1 MNPRDAP
8 LAALL
13 VVTWSSGFVGA
24 ELGTRTASSHAVL
37 AWRFV
42 VAALVLGAVVLVRAQ
57 RVSRAA
63 VRRQIGLGVV
73 MQCLYL
79 GGIYTGVQY
88 GVSAGLS
95 ALIAALQPMVV
106 AALAAAFLAQRIGG
120 RTAAGLLL
128 GIVGVAV
135 VVGGNLGGDAPWW
148 AYALTVGGT
157 VSLSVGTLLQSRNSE
172 PVPITVGLAVQSA
185 TAAVFFLAWSLA
197 AGDALPPADGG
208 FWFAVGW
215 TVVLSTFF
223 AIGSY
228 FVVIGRRGATAASAL
243 LYLTPP
249 VTMIW
254 GWAMFGDRLGLATVP
269 GLALCAVAV
278 ALVLRAPTAAPPR
291 PTRPR
296 PAGRSEGSSGATPA
310 PPRPDH
316 APSCRAVSTTAD

>member
-1 MNPRDAP
+1 MNTRDAP

-13 VVTWSSGFVGA
+13 VVTWSSGFVGT

-42 VAALVLGAVVLVRAQ
+42 VAAVVLGAVVLVRSQ
-57 RVSRAA
+57 RVSRGA

-73 MQCLYL
+73 MQCLYP

-95 ALIAALQPMVV
+95 ALIAAVQPMVV
-106 AALAAAFLAQRIGG
+106 AALAGAFLAQRIGA

-148 AYALTVGGT
+148 AYALTVG
-157 VSLSVGTLLQSRNSE
+157 
-172 PVPITVGLAVQSA
+172 
-185 TAAVFFLAWSLA
+185 
-197 AGDALPPADGG
+197 
-208 FWFAVGW
+208 W
-215 TVVLSTFF
+215 TVVLSTFL

-228 FVVIGRRGATAASAL
+228 FAVIARRGATAASAL

-249 VTMIW
+249 VTMIV
-254 GWAMFGDRLGLATVP
+254 GRLMFGDTLGLATVP

-278 ALVLRAPTAAPPR
+278 VLVLRAAPAPSHAPDATPTAAPTPPTPPR
-291 PTRPR
+291 PVDRSAGSNGVTRGPL
-296 PAGRSEGSSGATPA
+296 
-310 PPRPDH
+310 RPDH